1 MTLASVFATAGML
14 WLLFFLNENV
24 HYWFAMFPS
33 TMLFGLGLGVLA
45 SHLNSAALA
54 DIPTASIAT
63 ANGVHQSLRYGLA
76 AVGVAVA
83 IAVLGGTHQVHL
95 YNWMW
100 LLLGIL
106 QALCIPLM
114 WFGYPRGPS
123 TAK

>member
-1 MTLASVFATAGML
+1 MRTCATGLRCSPRRCCSGSA
-14 WLLFFLNENV
+14 WAC
-24 HYWFAMFPS
+24 WPATS
-33 TMLFGLGLGVLA
+33 T
-45 SHLNSAALA
+45 SAALA

-76 AVGVAVA
+76 AVGVAAA
-83 IAVLGGTHQVHL
+83 IAVLGGTHDVHL

-123 TAK
+123 AAR